1 MNGRRQFLGSMTVML
16 AACRS
21 EHAPPPAALPSPD
34 TRPVIGLEAAFG
46 ELRHLR
52 SVLERTPAG
61 AVSTRG
67 WDNLEQTEWPFFA
80 LIFYADAATRC
91 ASLPIA
97 ASRRDAVVAEARWA
111 LERANAVGIKGAD
124 PLLPHGHLLL
134 ALERFTR
141 GGGREAEYGDLRD
154 HLAHDLERRFSAS
167 ETGML
172 PSYPSMWWTLDPVPA
187 LAALTLR
194 EEGAAARER
203 WEATVRASA
212 VDPATGL
219 VIAGWNP
226 ERRRAIGTPRG
237 CALMLALPDLYVVSP
252 GLAQEQWSRARRH
265 LVRTVQGMT
274 GMREYPEPI
283 DLPATTDSGR
293 ILFGLG
299 EAASGFGL
307 AAAAAAEDMVVLA
320 ALLRSARR
328 VAPPAWHGDQ
338 LPLPNVPPVG
348 QAALLRAK
356 VWNATVAAVAG
367 RA

>member
-1 MNGRRQFLGSMTVML
+1 MFGRRHLLGSMTVML
-16 AACRS
+16 AACRG
-21 EHAPPPAALPSPD
+21 ERALPPAALTAPD
-34 TRPVIGLEAAFG
+34 PRPVIGLEAAFG

-52 SVLERTPAG
+52 SVLERTSSG
-61 AVSTRG
+61 AASTRG
-67 WDNLEQTEWPFFA
+67 WDNLKQTEWPFFA
-80 LIFYADAATRC
+80 LVFYADAATRC
-91 ASLPIA
+91 ASLSMVG
-97 ASRRDAVVAEARWA
+97 SRRDAVVAEARWA
-111 LERANAVGIKGAD
+111 LERATAVGIKGAD
-124 PLLPHGHLLL
+124 PILPHGHLLL
-134 ALERFTR
+134 ALERFAR
-141 GGGREAEYGDLRD
+141 EGRAAEYGESRERM
-154 HLAHDLERRFSAS
+154 ANELERRFSDS

-194 EEGAAARER
+194 GAGGAARAR

-212 VDPATGL
+212 LDPATGL

-226 ERRRAIGTPRG
+226 ERGRAIGTPRG
-237 CALMLALPDLYVVSP
+237 CALMLALPDLHVVSP
-252 GLAQEQWSRARRH
+252 ALAQEQWARARRH
-265 LVRTVQGMT
+265 LVRTVQGVT
-274 GMREYPEPI
+274 GVREYPEPI
-283 DLPATTDSGR
+283 DRAATTDSGR

-328 VAPPAWHGDQ
+328 VAAPTWHGDKLA
-338 LPLPNVPPVG
+338 LPDVPAVG

-356 VWNATVAAVAG
+356 VWSAKASAVAG

>member
-1 MNGRRQFLGSMTVML
+1 ML
-16 AACRS
+16 AACRH
-21 EHAPPPAALPSPD
+21 EETPAPVALPPFES
-34 TRPVIGLEAAFG
+34 RPVIGLEAVFG
-46 ELRHLR
+46 EFRHLR
-52 SVLERTPAG
+52 SVLEGTPVG
-61 AVSTRG
+61 AVSTQG

-97 ASRRDAVVAEARWA
+97 GSRRDAVVAEARWA
-111 LERANAVGIKGAD
+111 LERANVVGIKGAH

-141 GGGREAEYGDLRD
+141 EGRESEYGELRA
-154 HLAHDLERRFSAS
+154 HLANDLDRRFSAS

-172 PSYPSMWWTLDPVPA
+172 PSYPSIWWTLDPVPA

-194 EEGAAARER
+194 GVGAAARER
-203 WEATVRASA
+203 WEATVRTSA
-212 VDPATGL
+212 IDPATGL

-226 ERRRAIGTPRG
+226 ERGRAIGTPRG
-237 CALMLALPDLYVVSP
+237 CALMLGLPDLYVVSP
-252 GLAQEQWSRARRH
+252 GLAQGQWSCARRH
-265 LVRTVQGMT
+265 LVRTVQGVT
-274 GMREYPEPI
+274 GVREYPEPI

-293 ILFGLG
+293 ILFGVG

-328 VAPPAWHGDQ
+328 VAPPTWHGDK
-338 LPLPNVPPVG
+338 LALPNVPPVG

-356 VWNATVAAVAG
+356 VWNATAAAVAG

>member
-1 MNGRRQFLGSMTVML
+1 ML

-21 EHAPPPAALPSPD
+21 EPARPPAVLPSPD
-34 TRPVIGLEAAFG
+34 VRPVIGLEAVFG

-52 SVLERTPAG
+52 SVLEGTSAG
-61 AVSTRG
+61 AVSTSG
-67 WDNLEQTEWPFFA
+67 WDNLEKTEWPFFA
-80 LIFYADAATRC
+80 FIFYADAATRC

-97 ASRRDAVVAEARWA
+97 PSRREVVIAEARWA
-111 LERANAVGIKGAD
+111 LERAHAVGIKGAN
-124 PLLPHGHLLL
+124 PVLPDGHLLL
-134 ALERFTR
+134 ALERFAR
-141 GGGREAEYGDLRD
+141 EGRESEFGALRD
-154 HLAHDLERRFSAS
+154 HLANDLGRRFSAS
-167 ETGML
+167 ESGML

-194 EEGAAARER
+194 GAGAAPRER

-212 VDPATGL
+212 IDPATGL

-252 GLAQEQWSRARRH
+252 GLAQEQWSRARSH
-265 LVRTVQGMT
+265 LVRTVQGVT
-274 GMREYPEPI
+274 GVREYPEPI

-307 AAAAAAEDMVVLA
+307 AAAAAAEDTLVLA

-328 VAPPAWHGDQ
+328 VAPPTWHGDE
-338 LPLPNVPPVG
+338 LALPNVPPVG

-356 VWNATVAAVAG
+356 VWNTTAAAVAG